1 MAFKMSGFSAFTK
14 NGDDKKVVQDIVKSP
29 AEQIK
34 DYKKDLEKLKKS
46 INNTVKYQNDSR
58 VKTIQNSINRLKQ
71 GKNN

>member
-14 NGDDKKVVQDIVKSP
+14 ADDKKVIQDIVKSP

-34 DYKKDLEKLKKS
+34 DYEKDIKMLLGKG
-46 INNTVKYQNDSR
+46 VKPDDSR
-58 VKTIQNSINRLKQ
+58 IKSMQNSINRLKQ

>member
-14 NGDDKKVVQDIVKSP
+14 ADDKKVVQDIVKSP

-34 DYKKDLEKLKKS
+34 DYEKDIKMLLGKG
-46 INNTVKYQNDSR
+46 VKPDDSR
-58 VKTIQNSINRLKQ
+58 IKSMQNSINRLKQ

>member
-34 DYKKDLEKLKKS
+34 DYEKDIKMLLGKG
-46 INNTVKYQNDSR
+46 VDPNDSR
-58 VKTIQNSINRLKQ
+58 IKSMKDSINRLKQ

>member
-14 NGDDKKVVQDIVKSP
+14 ADDKKVVQDIVKSP

-34 DYKKDLEKLKKS
+34 DYEKDLEKLKKL
-46 INNTVKYQNDSR
+46 INDTVKYQNDSR

>member
-1 MAFKMSGFSAFTK
+1 MAFKMKGFSAFTK

-34 DYKKDLEKLKKS
+34 DYEKDLEKLKKL
-46 INNTVKYQNDSR
+46 IEPNKYQDDSR
-58 VKTIQNSINRLKQ
+58 VKSIQNSINRLKQ

>member
-14 NGDDKKVVQDIVKSP
+14 ADDKKVVQDIVKSP

-34 DYKKDLEKLKKS
+34 DYEKDLEKLKK
-46 INNTVKYQNDSR
+46 IIDPAKYQNDSR